1 MVPAAY
7 VRLEALPLTDNGK
20 LDRAALPAPGS
31 NAFSTRDFEPPRG
44 KTEERLARIWAD
56 LLRTERVGRHDSFF
70 ALGGHSLL
78 AVRML
83 SRLRQ
88 DLGADMPLADLFA
101 RPVLAD
107 FAAAVSKGAR
117 RPLPPIEPASRDG
130 ALPLSFAQ
138 QRLWFVAQ
146 IEGASQGYLIPLN
159 MRLRGELDKRALK
172 LALNRLVAR
181 HEALRT
187 VFFVGDGEPVQRIA
201 AAGVG
206 FALEEYDIEDERDR
220 EGALERLAIEESHT
234 PFDLEAG
241 PLARARLIRLNDR
254 DHALLVTLHHIVFD
268 GWSTGV
274 FQSRVERAL
283 RGLPGGRRRS
293 PAEVGDPIWGLRGLA
308 AALALR
314 RNAEGAGRLL
324 AARTG
329 GRAGGSGLADGPP
342 PSGAARLRRLD
353 CAAGV

>member
-7 VRLEALPLTDNGK
+7 VRLEALPLTANGK
-20 LDRAALPAPGS
+20 LDRAALPPSGS
-31 NAFSTRDFEPPRG
+31 DAFSTRGFEPPRG

-56 LLRTERVGRHDSFF
+56 LLRIERVGRHDSFF

-78 AVRML
+78 AIRML

-107 FAAAVSKGAR
+107 FGAAVSEGGR
-117 RPLPPIEPASRDG
+117 RPLPPIEPESRDG

-146 IEGASQGYLIPLN
+146 IEGASQGYVIPLN
-159 MRLRGELDKRALK
+159 TRLRGELDKRALK
-172 LALNRLVAR
+172 LALSRLVTR

-187 VFFVGDGEPVQRIA
+187 AFFVVDGEPVQRIA

-206 FALEEYDIEDERDR
+206 FALEEYDIERERDR
-220 EGALERLAIEESHT
+220 EGALERLAIEESHK

-241 PLARARLIRLNDR
+241 PLARARLIRLNDH
-254 DHALLVTLHHIVFD
+254 DHALFVTLHQIVFN

-274 FQSRVERAL
+274 FNRELNALCAAFRA
-283 RGLPGGRRRS
+283 RGGNPLPKL
-293 PAEVGDPIWGLRGLA
+293 AIQYGDYALA

-314 RNAEGAGRLL
+314 RNAKRAGRLL

-342 PSGAARLRRLD
+342 PSGAARLRGLD